1 MRKTSIKTFRRF
13 MKEENERYYTLQLV
27 PDMAKEDVVYLFNQ
41 LLPLTYKMLKNGE
54 VLITVEPVL
63 DGDEE

>member
-1 MRKTSIKTFRRF
+1 MKTSIKTFKRYL
-13 MKEENERYYTLQLV
+13 KEDKERYYTLQLV
-27 PDMAKEDVVYLFNQ
+27 PDMEKEDVVYLFNE
-41 LLPLTYKMLKNGE
+41 LLPLAYKMLKNGE

>member
-1 MRKTSIKTFRRF
+1 MKKTSIKTFRRF

-27 PDMAKEDVVYLFNQ
+27 PDMEKEDVIYLFNQ